1 MKEIDRLKHQLT
13 AQEEASAHH
22 AAETC
27 KYKSELAEMSKRLER
42 QTAVSKADKVHIRFF
57 CC

>member
-13 AQEEASAHH
+13 AQEEASAQH

-27 KYKSELAEMSKRLER
+27 KYKSELTEMSKRLER
-42 QTAVSKADKVHIRFF
+42 QTAVSKADKVRI
-57 CC
+57 